1 MLLLRFGYD
10 VVNDRR
16 GSLVVHA
23 QNDGVRGQVHLSA
36 RLVAQNLRSLLQAVF
51 HVVESPS
58 RVTLELAVFGMPL
71 PMALKALALRR
82 HAGSP
87 FTMSERMQTAVRLPR
102 LFAPM

>member
-1 MLLLRFGYD
+1 
-10 VVNDRR
+10 
-16 GSLVVHA
+16 
-23 QNDGVRGQVHLSA
+23 
-36 RLVAQNLRSLLQAVF
+36 
-51 HVVESPS
+51 VESPS